1 MIRGTIISVIVG
13 AVWIVGAALLLT
25 RDRPA
30 AEPQVMVPTESQA
43 SESST
48 AEESRSCYAVRDIRR
63 AEKISAL
70 EQSVINTA
78 VLSVEVFTGGRARLV
93 QSESSGASF
102 SSIDEFMAQQG
113 SDPDTR
119 VDEEAIEA
127 LKAQA
132 YRVSPLDW
140 GDRLGVVPFTS
151 GIKLE
156 EQTIGG
162 KQLMVAE
169 FPPLSIASPEQL
181 DGLEKAARGQGDM
194 VLVDSPGVSVIRVSR
209 VGFSCS
215 LRQAL
220 VLVTTSDLSGGNTDL
235 HHIGLRLTGGSWLVT
250 SSWVQH
256 LQT

>member
-13 AVWIVGAALLLT
+13 AVWIAGVALLLT

-30 AEPQVMVPTESQA
+30 AEPQVIVPTGA
-43 SESST
+43 LTSEDSN
-48 AEESRSCYAVRDIRR
+48 ADESRSCDTVRDIRL
-63 AEKISAL
+63 AEQVAAL
-70 EQSVINTA
+70 EQSVIDTA
-78 VLSVEVFTGGRARLV
+78 VLSVEVFTSGRARLL

-113 SDPDTR
+113 SDPDTL
-119 VDEEAIEA
+119 VDGEAIEA

-132 YRVSPLDW
+132 YRVSSLDW

-156 EQTIGG
+156 EQNIGG

-169 FPPLSIASPEQL
+169 FPQLSIASPEQL
-181 DGLEKAARGQGDM
+181 DGLEKAAQGQGDM

-215 LRQAL
+215 LRHAL
-220 VLVTTSDLSGGNTDL
+220 VLVTTSYLSGGNTDV
-235 HHIGLRLTGGSWLVT
+235 HHIGLRLTGGSWRVT
-250 SSWVQH
+250 SNWVQH